1 MHIIHENSPLGPS
14 TGRMVVEAP
23 YIAGHRKAGQFIIFR
38 IDEYGERIPL
48 TIVDSDSDRGTITL
62 IYQVAG
68 KSTRQLFAM
77 KPGDKILDIAGPL
90 GHPTEIENYGTAVC
104 VGGGIGVAP
113 VYPISKALKEAGNRV
128 ITIIGARSKELLI
141 LEDDLKQVSD
151 EIMVCTDD
159 GSYGEKGF
167 VTQLL
172 QRVIDRE
179 KVNFCVAVGPIP
191 MMNAVSQVTREPGI
205 KTLVSLNSIMI
216 DGTGMCGGCRVT
228 VGGKIKFT
236 CVDGPE
242 FDAHEV
248 DFTELSNRLNTY
260 REEEQACTDAHEC
273 KLEGALKN
281 DK

>member
-172 QRVIDRE
+172 QRIIDRE

-260 REEEQACTDAHEC
+260 REEEQACSDAHEC